1 MNAKILF
8 FSICAWAIIY
18 LLLHDLHDCNFKVI
32 QAIDVKRVDC
42 PQTRYWLVLF
52 IIIVRYF
59 SLKYR
64 LLFVIQNIKL
74 LSLSSDNM
82 EVQMI

>member
-18 LLLHDLHDCNFKVI
+18 LLLHDCTFKVI

-74 LSLSSDNM
+74 LSLTSDNM